1 MVELHKKEIWD
12 WKQKESE
19 WVKTENLLSGTKKI
33 IDEMGAKIIQQVAV
47 IKALEHDNEVYKKEI
62 EKLLAEK
69 NKMRVRD
76 LQQFLSTFTASN
88 KAGTRQGNAVSD
100 AVLYVEVNGKLHEI
114 KKMEVQE
121 NSQTIFG
128 LNKNH
133 QSHRLVL
140 KTAEASNIIL
150 PGNLRT
156 PGA

>member
-1 MVELHKKEIWD
+1 
-12 WKQKESE
+12 
-19 WVKTENLLSGTKKI
+19 
-33 IDEMGAKIIQQVAV
+33 
-47 IKALEHDNEVYKKEI
+47 
-62 EKLLAEK
+62 
-69 NKMRVRD
+69 MRVRD
-76 LQQFLSTFTASN
+76 LQEFLSTFTASN

-100 AVLYVEVNGKLHEI
+100 AVLYVEVNGHLHEI

-133 QSHRLVL
+133 HSHRLVM

-150 PGNLRT
+150 PDKLRT

>member
-1 MVELHKKEIWD
+1 
-12 WKQKESE
+12 
-19 WVKTENLLSGTKKI
+19 
-33 IDEMGAKIIQQVAV
+33 
-47 IKALEHDNEVYKKEI
+47 
-62 EKLLAEK
+62 
-69 NKMRVRD
+69 MRVRD

-88 KAGTRQGNAVSD
+88 KAGTMQGNAVSD
-100 AVLYVEVNGKLHEI
+100 AVLFVEVNGQLHEI

-128 LNKNH
+128 SHKNH

-140 KTAEASNIIL
+140 KTEKRANIVL